1 MVLSVRSIPV
11 PPKICARTARFSSG
25 LLEGLFRLHRQADGD
40 FACAIKDL
48 EHLIAQQAAELAF
61 AAVAAR
67 QFDPSIAGA
76 AIRADDIRFLH
87 GADMGSAR
95 FDFDSVAL
103 SQSND
108 RSDTTMLRE

>member
-1 MVLSVRSIPV
+1 VRSIPV
-11 PPKICARTARFSSG
+11 PPKYAPYGAFFQW
-25 LLEGLFRLHRQADGD
+25 LLERLFRLHRQADSHL
-40 FACAIKDL
+40 ARAIKNL

-67 QFDPSIAGA
+67 QFDPPIAGA
-76 AIRADDIRFLH
+76 AIRADDIGFLH
-87 GADMGSAR
+87 GANMGWAR

-108 RSDTTMLRE
+108 RSDTTMRRE

>member
-1 MVLSVRSIPV
+1 MVLSVRNIPV
-11 PPKICARTARFSSG
+11 PPKYAPAQSASNG
-25 LLEGLFRLHRQADGD
+25 LLERLFRLHRQADRD
-40 FACAIKDL
+40 FRRAIEHL

-67 QFDPSIAGA
+67 QFDPPIAGA
-76 AIRADDIRFLH
+76 AIRADDIGFLH
-87 GADMGSAR
+87 GANMGSAR

-108 RSDTTMLRE
+108 RSDTTMRRE

>member
-11 PPKICARTARFSSG
+11 PPKYARAQGASSG
-25 LLEGLFRLHRQADGD
+25 LLEGLFRLHRQTDRD
-40 FACAIKDL
+40 FRRAIEHL
-48 EHLIAQQAAELAF
+48 EHLIAEQAAELAF

-67 QFDPSIAGA
+67 QFDPPIAGA
-76 AIRADDIRFLH
+76 AIRADDIGFLH
-87 GADMGSAR
+87 GANMGWAR

-108 RSDTTMLRE
+108 RSDTAMRRE